1 LRSNGAV
8 PAEGEEVIVS
18 RIQRLAPWLIG
29 LVGAVIAVSA
39 DAQNLDAGK
48 SPAQIFSDTC
58 SACHRN
64 VRDLKRASAGFMR
77 SHYTTSQDEAGAMA
91 SYLAS
96 LGSDPRAGQ
105 QKRLPGAAPG
115 TAPAEA
121 AKQPPR
127 QPPPTEQ
134 AKGTPGQ
141 PSSKGAR
148 RTAAGAEPSPVT
160 AAAPEEK
167 PLEPAPPPAPVKLV
181 PVLEPFEE

>member
-1 LRSNGAV
+1 
-8 PAEGEEVIVS
+8 
-18 RIQRLAPWLIG
+18 
-29 LVGAVIAVSA
+29 
-39 DAQNLDAGK
+39 
-48 SPAQIFSDTC
+48 
-58 SACHRN
+58 

-115 TAPAEA
+115 AAPAEA

-127 QPPPTEQ
+127 QPLPPTEQ

-148 RTAAGAEPSPVT
+148 RTVAGAEPSPVT

-167 PLEPAPPPAPVKLV
+167 PLEPAAPPAPVKLV